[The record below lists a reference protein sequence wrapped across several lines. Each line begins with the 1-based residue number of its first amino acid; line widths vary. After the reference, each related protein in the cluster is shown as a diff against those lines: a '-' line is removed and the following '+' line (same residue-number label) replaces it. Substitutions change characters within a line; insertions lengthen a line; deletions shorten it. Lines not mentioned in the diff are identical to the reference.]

1 MTGQT
6 VPMRLRWIAP
16 AVALGLAVSLAG
28 PVGAALA
35 PTPTPVAQAALT
47 RDSAEPPNVLLILTD
62 DQRANTLV
70 GMPRV
75 MEELVGEGTTY
86 PNSFVPTSWCCPSR
100 ASLLSG
106 KFAHNS
112 GVWENLQASAW
123 GAWSAFANGGEESDT
138 LATRLQNA
146 GYRTG
151 LFGKYLNDTVAKDD
165 AYLPPGWD
173 DFDAFLGGNYTRYRL
188 SSDTKPVR
196 KERRYLTDV
205 LAERTLDFIESTPE
219 DTPFFAYFS
228 PFAPHYPYDAGPYAG
243 TTRAAGLL
251 DDIEAATN
259 FPSPST
265 NQADMSG
272 YPKWMQKLE
281 PSDLW
286 DNEGRNNDEKMTLSD
301 VIERQADTLMGVDA
315 AIGRMIDALRE
326 SGRLD
331 NTLIVLVSDNGYAW
345 GEHRLQGKNTPYDV
359 SVRVPLVMRLDGVLP
374 AGAVDPRVVAANVDV
389 HATILD
395 IAGIKPGRID
405 GLSTLTSD
413 RDGLVM
419 EAMRWVGIRGRPAYC
434 GFRTEDRLYVRYS
447 TGEEELYDYTR
458 DPYELDNVVDDP
470 AYAADREAL
479 KRQTRQA
486 CSPTPPGFAWDSRE
500 ARLRPPTNVQ
510 AAWESS
516 DTAVI
521 TWRAPANVGTV
532 LPAYR
537 VYLGSTTKGRPVC
550 ELESVRLSKGLRC
563 RVEVPVKRDE
573 VQVTVAA
580 VREGQEAAAEPIALP
595 TRPASAGR

>member
-1 MTGQT
+1 
-6 VPMRLRWIAP
+6 MRLRWIAP

-35 PTPTPVAQAALT
+35 PTPERAAQAAVA
-47 RDSAEPPNVLLILTD
+47 RDGDAPPNVLLILTD

-75 MEELVGEGTTY
+75 SEELVGQGTTY
-86 PNSFVPTSWCCPSR
+86 PNAFVPTSWCCPSR

-138 LATRLQNA
+138 LATRLQDA

-151 LFGKYLNDTVAKDD
+151 LFGKYLNDTVATEE

-205 LAERTLDFIESTPE
+205 LADRTLDFIESTPQ

-243 TTRAAGLL
+243 ATREAGLL

-259 FPSPST
+259 YPSPAT

-272 YPKWMQKLE
+272 YPRWMQRLE
-281 PSDLW
+281 PSDIW
-286 DNEGRNNDEKMTLSD
+286 DNEGRNNDETMTLSD

-315 AIGRMIDALRE
+315 AVGRLIDSLRA

-331 NTLIVLVSDNGYAW
+331 NTLIVFLSDNGYAW

-374 AGAVDPRVVAANVDV
+374 AGAEDPRVVAANVDV

-395 IAGIKPGRID
+395 IAGVTPGRID
-405 GLSTLTSD
+405 GLSALTSD
-413 RDGLVM
+413 RDGMVM
-419 EAMRWVGIRGRPAYC
+419 EAMRWVGSRGRPAYC
-434 GFRTEDRLYVRYS
+434 GFRTADRLYVRYT

-458 DPYELDNVVDDP
+458 DPYELDNVADEP
-470 AYAADREAL
+470 AYAAEKEAL
-479 KRQTRQA
+479 KRHTRQA
-486 CSPTPPGFAWDSRE
+486 CSPTPPGYAWDARE

-510 AAWESS
+510 ASWESPDS
-516 DTAVI
+516 AVI
-521 TWRAPANVGTV
+521 TWRAPANVGNV

-550 ELESVRLSKGLRC
+550 EMDSVRLKKGLRC
-563 RVEVPVKRDE
+563 RVTVPAKRDE
-573 VQVTVAA
+573 VQVTVSA
-580 VREGQEAAAEPIALP
+580 VRPGQVATAEPTTLP
-595 TRPASAGR
+595 PRPTPSDS

>member
-1 MTGQT
+1 
-6 VPMRLRWIAP
+6 MRLRWIGP

-35 PTPTPVAQAALT
+35 PTPSPAAAAASPIT
-47 RDSAEPPNVLLILTD
+47 RDAAEQPNVLLILTD

-75 MEELVGEGTTY
+75 MEELVGQGTTY
-86 PNSFVPTSWCCPSR
+86 PNAFVPTSWCCPSR

-112 GVWENLQASAW
+112 GVWENAQASAW
-123 GAWSAFANGGEESDT
+123 GAWAAFTNGGEESDT
-138 LATRLQNA
+138 IATRLNDA

-151 LFGKYLNDTVAKDD
+151 LFGKYLNDTVSQGED
-165 AYLPPGWD
+165 YLPPGWD
-173 DFDAFLGGNYTRYRL
+173 AFEAFLGGNYTRYRL
-188 SSDTKPVR
+188 SSDEKPVR
-196 KERRYLTDV
+196 KDRRYLTDA
-205 LAERTLDFIESTPE
+205 LADRTLDFIESTPE

-243 TTRAAGLL
+243 ATRQAGLL

-259 FPSPST
+259 FPSPAT
-265 NQADMSG
+265 NQADMTG
-272 YPKWMQKLE
+272 YPRWMQKLE
-281 PSDLW
+281 PSDTW
-286 DNEGRNNDEKMTLSD
+286 NNEGRENAERMTLED

-315 AIGRMIDALRE
+315 AIGRMIDSLRE

-359 SVRVPLVMRLDGVLP
+359 SVRVPLVMRLDGTLG
-374 AGAVDPRVVAANVDV
+374 AGVQDPRIVAANVDV

-395 IAGIKPGRID
+395 LAGVAPGRID
-405 GLSTLTSD
+405 GLSTRISN

-419 EAMRWVGIRGRPAYC
+419 EAMRWVGSRGRPAYC
-434 GFRTEDRLYVRYS
+434 GFRTEDRLYVHYS

-458 DPYELDNVVDDP
+458 DPHELVNVVGDP
-470 AYAADREAL
+470 AYATERETL

-486 CSPTPPGFAWDSRE
+486 CSPTPPGFAWDKRE
-500 ARLRPPTNVQ
+500 ARLRPPTNVK
-510 AAWESS
+510 ATWDGA
-516 DTAVI
+516 DAVVV
-521 TWRAPANVGTV
+521 TWRAPSNVGAL

-537 VYLGSTTKGRPVC
+537 VYLGTTTRGRPAC
-550 ELESVRLSKGLRC
+550 ELESVRLSRGLRC
-563 RVEVPVKRDE
+563 RIEVPAKRDDP
-573 VQVTVAA
+573 QVTVAA
-580 VREGQEAAAEPIALP
+580 VRNGQIASAEPLTLRDRPKA
-595 TRPASAGR
+595 TRR

>member
-1 MTGQT
+1 
-6 VPMRLRWIAP
+6 MRLRWIAP

-35 PTPTPVAQAALT
+35 PTPEPSAQAAVA
-47 RDSAEPPNVLLILTD
+47 RDNAEPPNVLLILTD

-70 GMPRV
+70 GMPNV

-123 GAWSAFANGGEESDT
+123 GAWSAFTNGGEENDT
-138 LATRLQNA
+138 LATRLHDA

-151 LFGKYLNDTVAKDD
+151 LFGKYLNDTVAKGE
-165 AYLPPGWD
+165 AFLPPGWD
-173 DFDAFLGGNYTRYRL
+173 AFDAFLGGNYTRYKL
-188 SSDTKPVR
+188 SSDPKPIR
-196 KERRYLTDV
+196 KERRYLTDA
-205 LAERTLDFIESTPE
+205 LADRTLDFIESTPK

-243 TTRAAGLL
+243 ATRAAGLL

-259 FPSPST
+259 FPSPAT
-265 NQADMSG
+265 NQADMAG
-272 YPKWMQKLE
+272 YPRWMQKLQ
-281 PSDLW
+281 PSNFW
-286 DNEGRNNDEKMTLSD
+286 DDDGRNNSEKMTLSD

-315 AIGRMIDALRE
+315 AVGRLIDSLRA

-331 NTLIVLVSDNGYAW
+331 NTLIVFMSDNGYAW

-374 AGAVDPRVVAANVDV
+374 AGAEDPRVVAANVDA

-395 IAGIKPGRID
+395 IAGVKPGRID

-413 RDGLVM
+413 RDGMVM
-419 EAMRWVGIRGRPAYC
+419 EAMRWAGSRGRPAYC
-434 GFRTEDRLYVRYS
+434 GFRTANRLYVRYT

-458 DPYELDNVVDDP
+458 DPYELDNLADDP
-470 AYAADREAL
+470 AYAAEKEAL
-479 KRQTRQA
+479 KRQTREA

-500 ARLRPPTNVQ
+500 ARLRAPTNVQ
-510 AAWESS
+510 ATWESPDS
-516 DTAVI
+516 AII
-521 TWRAPANVGTV
+521 TWRAPSSVGAKM
-532 LPAYR
+532 PSYR
-537 VYLGSTTKGRPVC
+537 VYLGSTVKGRPVC
-550 ELESVRLSKGLRC
+550 ELDSVRLKKGLRC
-563 RVEVPVKRDE
+563 RVEIPAKRDGI
-573 VQVTVAA
+573 QVTVSA
-580 VREGQEAAAEPIALP
+580 VRDDQVATAEPISLP
-595 TRPASAGR
+595 ATPARAQR

>member
-1 MTGQT
+1 
-6 VPMRLRWIAP
+6 MRNRWIGP

-35 PTPTPVAQAALT
+35 PTPVPSAQAASP
-47 RDSAEPPNVLLILTD
+47 RDNSEAPNVLLILTD
-62 DQRANTLV
+62 DQRASTLV

-75 MEELVGEGTTY
+75 MEDLVGGGTTY
-86 PNSFVPTSWCCPSR
+86 PNAFVPTSWCCPSR

-112 GVWENLQASAW
+112 GVWENATSSAW
-123 GAWSAFANGGEESDT
+123 GAWAAFAHGGEESDT
-138 LATRLQNA
+138 LATRLQDD

-151 LFGKYLNDTVAKDD
+151 LFGKYLNDTTTWSDEH
-165 AYLPPGWD
+165 LPPGWD
-173 DFDAFLGGNYTRYRL
+173 EWDAFLGGNYTRYRL
-188 SSDTKPVR
+188 SSDENPVR
-196 KERRYLTDV
+196 KDRRYLTDL
-205 LAERTLDFIESTPE
+205 LADRTLDFIESTPE

-228 PFAPHYPYDAGPYAG
+228 PFAPHYPFDAGPYAG
-243 TTRAAGLL
+243 ATREAGLL
-251 DDIEAATN
+251 DDVEAATN
-259 FPSPST
+259 YPSPAT

-272 YPKWMQKLE
+272 YPRWMQKLE
-281 PSDLW
+281 PTDIW
-286 DNEGRNNDEKMTLSD
+286 DNAGRTNSPEMTISD

-359 SVRVPLVMRLDGVLP
+359 SVRVPLVMRLDGVLD
-374 AGAVDPRVVAANVDV
+374 AGVQDPRVVAANVDV

-395 IAGIKPGRID
+395 IAGVKPGRID
-405 GLSTLTSD
+405 GLSALTSD
-413 RDGLVM
+413 REGIVM
-419 EAMRWVGIRGRPAYC
+419 EAMRWAGTRGRPAYC

-458 DPYELDNVVDDP
+458 DPYELANVVDDP

-479 KRQTRQA
+479 TRQTRQA
-486 CSPTPPGFAWDSRE
+486 CSPMPPGFAWDSRE

-516 DTAVI
+516 STAVI
-521 TWRAPANVGTV
+521 TWRAPANVGAV
-532 LPAYR
+532 LPVYR
-537 VYLGSTTKGRPVC
+537 VYLGSTTKGQPVC
-550 ELESVRLSKGLRC
+550 DLESVGLARGLRC
-563 RVEVPVKRDE
+563 RAKIPAKTVTP
-573 VQVTVAA
+573 QVTVVA
-580 VREGQEAAAEPIALP
+580 VRERQVATAKPLILDK
-595 TRPASAGR
+595 RPATGR

>member
-1 MTGQT
+1 
-6 VPMRLRWIAP
+6 MRNRWIGP

-35 PTPTPVAQAALT
+35 PTPVPSAQAASP
-47 RDSAEPPNVLLILTD
+47 RDNSEAPNVLLILTD
-62 DQRANTLV
+62 DQRASTLV

-75 MEELVGEGTTY
+75 MEDLVGGGTTY
-86 PNSFVPTSWCCPSR
+86 PNAFVPTSWCCPSR

-112 GVWENLQASAW
+112 GVWENATSSAW
-123 GAWSAFANGGEESDT
+123 GAWAAFAHGGEESDT
-138 LATRLQNA
+138 LATRLQDD

-151 LFGKYLNDTVAKDD
+151 LFGKYLNDTTTWSDEH
-165 AYLPPGWD
+165 LPPGWD
-173 DFDAFLGGNYTRYRL
+173 EWDAFLGGNYTRYRL
-188 SSDTKPVR
+188 SSDENPVR
-196 KERRYLTDV
+196 KDRRYLTDL
-205 LAERTLDFIESTPE
+205 LADRTLDFIESTPE

-228 PFAPHYPYDAGPYAG
+228 PFAPHYPFDAGPYAG
-243 TTRAAGLL
+243 ATREAGLL
-251 DDIEAATN
+251 DDVEAATN
-259 FPSPST
+259 YPSPAT

-272 YPKWMQKLE
+272 YPRWMQKLE
-281 PSDLW
+281 PTDIW
-286 DNEGRNNDEKMTLSD
+286 DNAGRTNSPEMTISD

-359 SVRVPLVMRLDGVLP
+359 SVRVPLVMRLDGVLD
-374 AGAVDPRVVAANVDV
+374 AGVQDPRVVAANVDV

-395 IAGIKPGRID
+395 IAGVKPGRID
-405 GLSTLTSD
+405 GLSALTSD
-413 RDGLVM
+413 REGIVM
-419 EAMRWVGIRGRPAYC
+419 EAMRWAGKRGRPAYC

-458 DPYELDNVVDDP
+458 DPYELANVVDDP

-479 KRQTRQA
+479 TRQTRQA
-486 CSPTPPGFAWDSRE
+486 CSPMPPGFAWDSRE

-516 DTAVI
+516 STAVI
-521 TWRAPANVGTV
+521 TWRAPANVGAV
-532 LPAYR
+532 LPVYR
-537 VYLGSTTKGRPVC
+537 VYLGSTTKGQPVC
-550 ELESVRLSKGLRC
+550 DLESVGLARGLRC
-563 RVEVPVKRDE
+563 RAKIPAKTVTP
-573 VQVTVAA
+573 QVTVVA
-580 VREGQEAAAEPIALP
+580 VRERQVATAKPLILDK
-595 TRPASAGR
+595 RPATGR

>member
-1 MTGQT
+1 
-6 VPMRLRWIAP
+6 MRLRWIGP
-16 AVALGLAVSLAG
+16 ALALGLAVSLAG

-35 PTPTPVAQAALT
+35 PSPPTSAMAAGMAA
-47 RDSAEPPNVLLILTD
+47 RDNAEPPNVLLILTD
-62 DQRANTLV
+62 DQRANTLI

-75 MEELVGEGTTY
+75 MEELVGQGTTY
-86 PNSFVPTSWCCPSR
+86 PNAFVPTSWCCPSR

-112 GVWENLQASAW
+112 GVWENAQASAW
-123 GAWSAFANGGEESDT
+123 GSWSAFANGGEESDT
-138 LATRLQNA
+138 LATRLDDA

-151 LFGKYLNDTVAKDD
+151 LFGKYLNDTVTQGED
-165 AYLPPGWD
+165 YLPPGWD
-173 DFDAFLGGNYTRYRL
+173 AFDAFLGGNYTRYRL
-188 SSDTKPVR
+188 SSDDKPVR

-205 LAERTLDFIESTPE
+205 LADRTLDFIETTPE

-243 TTRAAGLL
+243 QTRAAGLL

-272 YPKWMQKLE
+272 YPRWMQKLE

-286 DNEGRNNDEKMTLSD
+286 NNEGRKNSEQMTLED

-315 AIGRMIDALRE
+315 AIGRMIDSLRE

-331 NTLIVLVSDNGYAW
+331 NTLIVLMSDNGYAW

-359 SVRVPLVMRLDGVLP
+359 SVRVPLVMRLDGTLR
-374 AGAVDPRVVAANVDV
+374 AGARDPRVVAANVDT

-395 IAGIKPGRID
+395 IAGVKPGRID
-405 GLSTLTSD
+405 GQSTLTSD

-419 EAMRWVGIRGRPAYC
+419 EAMRWVGVRGRPAYC

-458 DPYELDNVVDDP
+458 DPFELDNLAGNP
-470 AYAADREAL
+470 AYAEEKAELKKRTRE
-479 KRQTRQA
+479 A
-486 CSPTPPGFAWDSRE
+486 CSPTPPGFAWDARE
-500 ARLRPPTNVQ
+500 PRLRPPTNVQ
-510 AAWESS
+510 VTPEGEDAAL
-516 DTAVI
+516 V
-521 TWRAPANVGTV
+521 TWRAPSNVGAEMPT
-532 LPAYR
+532 YR
-537 VYLGSTTKGRPVC
+537 VYLGATTKGRPVC
-550 ELESVRLSKGLRC
+550 ELESVRLTKGLRC
-563 RVEVPVKRDE
+563 RLEIPAKRADAK
-573 VQVTVAA
+573 VTVAA
-580 VREGQEAAAEPIALP
+580 VRGTQVAAADPVALRTGP
-595 TRPASAGR
+595 

>member
-1 MTGQT
+1 
-6 VPMRLRWIAP
+6 MRNRWIGP

-35 PTPTPVAQAALT
+35 PTPVPSAQAASP
-47 RDSAEPPNVLLILTD
+47 RDNSEAPNVLLILTD
-62 DQRANTLV
+62 DQRASTLV

-75 MEELVGEGTTY
+75 MEDLVGGGTTY
-86 PNSFVPTSWCCPSR
+86 PNAFVPTSWCCPSR

-112 GVWENLQASAW
+112 GVWENATSSAW
-123 GAWSAFANGGEESDT
+123 GAWAAFAHGGEESDT
-138 LATRLQNA
+138 LATRLQDD

-151 LFGKYLNDTVAKDD
+151 LFGKYLNDTTTWSDEH
-165 AYLPPGWD
+165 LPPGWD
-173 DFDAFLGGNYTRYRL
+173 EWDAFLGGNYTRYHL
-188 SSDTKPVR
+188 SSDENPVR
-196 KERRYLTDV
+196 KDRRYLTDL
-205 LAERTLDFIESTPE
+205 LADRTLDFIESTPE

-228 PFAPHYPYDAGPYAG
+228 PFAPHYPFDAGPYAG
-243 TTRAAGLL
+243 ATREAGLL
-251 DDIEAATN
+251 DDVEAATN
-259 FPSPST
+259 YPSPAT

-272 YPKWMQKLE
+272 YPRWMQKLE
-281 PSDLW
+281 PTDIW
-286 DNEGRNNDEKMTLSD
+286 DNAGRTNSPEMTISD

-359 SVRVPLVMRLDGVLP
+359 SVRVPLVMRLDGVLD
-374 AGAVDPRVVAANVDV
+374 AGVQDPRVVAANVDV

-395 IAGIKPGRID
+395 IAGVKPGRID
-405 GLSTLTSD
+405 GLSALTSD
-413 RDGLVM
+413 REGIVM
-419 EAMRWVGIRGRPAYC
+419 EAMRWAGTRGRPAYC

-458 DPYELDNVVDDP
+458 DPYELANVVDDP

-479 KRQTRQA
+479 TRQTRQA
-486 CSPTPPGFAWDSRE
+486 CSPMPPGFAWDSRE

-516 DTAVI
+516 STAVI
-521 TWRAPANVGTV
+521 TWRAPANVGAV
-532 LPAYR
+532 LPVYR
-537 VYLGSTTKGRPVC
+537 VYLGSTTKGQPVC
-550 ELESVRLSKGLRC
+550 DLESVGLARGLRC
-563 RVEVPVKRDE
+563 RAKIPAKTVTP
-573 VQVTVAA
+573 QVTVVA
-580 VREGQEAAAEPIALP
+580 VRERQVATAKPLILDK
-595 TRPASAGR
+595 RPATGR

>member
-1 MTGQT
+1 
-6 VPMRLRWIAP
+6 MRPRWIGP
-16 AVALGLAVSLAG
+16 ALALGLILSLAG

-35 PTPTPVAQAALT
+35 PTPAPVAQASLT

-86 PNSFVPTSWCCPSR
+86 PNAFVPTSWCCPSR

-112 GVWENLQASAW
+112 GVWENMQASAW
-123 GAWSAFANGGEESDT
+123 GAWSAFTNGGEESDT
-138 LATRLQNA
+138 LATRLQDA

-151 LFGKYLNDTVAKDD
+151 LFGKYLNDAVAEGED
-165 AYLPPGWD
+165 YLPPGWD
-173 DFDAFLGGNYTRYRL
+173 TWDAFLGGNYTRYRL
-188 SSDTKPVR
+188 SSDDRPVR

-205 LAERTLDFIESTPE
+205 LADRTLDFIESTPE
-219 DTPFFAYFS
+219 GTPFFAYFS

-251 DDIEAATN
+251 DDIQTATN
-259 FPSPST
+259 FPSPAT

-272 YPKWMQKLE
+272 YPRWMQRLKA
-281 PSDLW
+281 SDTW
-286 DNEGRNNDEKMTLSD
+286 DNDGRKNAEKMSVAD
-301 VIERQADTLMGVDA
+301 VVERQADTLVGVDA
-315 AIGRMIDALRE
+315 AVGRMIDALRE
-326 SGRLD
+326 SGQLD

-359 SVRVPLVMRLDGVLP
+359 SVRVPLVMRLDGVLR
-374 AGAVDPRVVAANVDV
+374 AGVQDRRVVAANVDV

-395 IAGIKPGRID
+395 LAGVRPGRID
-405 GLSTLTSD
+405 GLSALTSD
-413 RDGLVM
+413 RDGVVM
-419 EAMRWVGIRGRPAYC
+419 EAMRWVGAKGRPAYC
-434 GFRTEDRLYVRYS
+434 GYRTHDRLYVRYS
-447 TGEEELYDYTR
+447 TGEEELYDYTQ
-458 DPYELDNVVDDP
+458 DPYELVNLARDP
-470 AYAADREAL
+470 AYAEERDAL
-479 KRQTRQA
+479 KRQTREA
-486 CSPTPPGFAWDSRE
+486 CSPMPPGFAWDGRD

-510 AAWESS
+510 AAWEGSTS
-516 DTAVI
+516 AVV
-521 TWRAPANVGTV
+521 TWRAPANVGAV

-550 ELESVRLSKGLRC
+550 ELDSVRLTKGLRC
-563 RVEVPVKRDE
+563 RVEVPPKRGD
-573 VQVTVAA
+573 VVVTVTA
-580 VREGQEAAAEPIALP
+580 VREGQVAAAEPLRLP
-595 TRPASAGR
+595 ARPRP